1 MTVSLRN
8 CVTVCVCVC
17 TKTGINHHSLC
28 RPLSVLVFLSFLFQ
42 RKVLFSSE
50 SLGDEN
56 MHTDRWRRKE
66 KEKRKRVQIWLC
78 LLMAKGTEKVEVCV
92 CVWKSIHRR
101 TELWATVM
109 MQRGKGKGEK
119 KEEKK
124 GVSEDPKWNE
134 NATTVQLMKDC
145 QFDWLWPPW
154 SPAIISPSQLTL
166 ARARNSPPLCRK
178 QITATVHGRTQSGK
192 MCVCV
197 LLTGTREKQSEW
209 MSEWVSESLQFPF
222 LLPVAVVYPSP
233 KCFLGLLYY

>member
-92 CVWKSIHRR
+92 CVKKYSPTDWTVGDSDDAKRKRKSGEKRRKEGSQWGPEVKWKRNHCSIDERLPIR
-101 TELWATVM
+101 LAVATVVASNNITEPADI
-109 MQRGKGKGEK
+109 GKGPEQ
-119 KEEKK
+119 
-124 GVSEDPKWNE
+124 SSSLPQADHRHCSRP
-134 NATTVQLMKDC
+134 NAIRQNV
-145 QFDWLWPPW
+145 
-154 SPAIISPSQLTL
+154 
-166 ARARNSPPLCRK
+166 
-178 QITATVHGRTQSGK
+178 
-192 MCVCV
+192 CVCV